1 MLSSFGE
8 HRPSASIAR
17 VANVK
22 VGIMNSGIKFGL
34 IFLGGIAL
42 GALGAVAL
50 SRGKLNLKPVAAD
63 LISRGMDAKDA
74 LMSKVEAVKEDMEDL
89 AAEARQA
96 SEKRKAAKE
105 AQETGQAQA

>member
-1 MLSSFGE
+1 
-8 HRPSASIAR
+8 
-17 VANVK
+17 
-22 VGIMNSGIKFGL
+22 MNSGIKFGL
-34 IFLGGIAL
+34 FFLGGIAL

-63 LISRGMDAKDA
+63 LISRGMDVKDA

-105 AQETGQAQA
+105 SQETEQAQA

>member
-1 MLSSFGE
+1 
-8 HRPSASIAR
+8 
-17 VANVK
+17 
-22 VGIMNSGIKFGL
+22 MNSGIKFGL
-34 IFLGGIAL
+34 FFLGGIAL

-50 SRGKLNLKPVAAD
+50 SKGKLNLKPVAAD
-63 LISRGMDAKDA
+63 LISRGMDGKDA

-105 AQETGQAQA
+105 SQETEQAQA

>member
-1 MLSSFGE
+1 
-8 HRPSASIAR
+8 
-17 VANVK
+17 
-22 VGIMNSGIKFGL
+22 MNSGIKFGL
-34 IFLGGIAL
+34 IVLGGIAL

>member
-1 MLSSFGE
+1 
-8 HRPSASIAR
+8 
-17 VANVK
+17 
-22 VGIMNSGIKFGL
+22 MNSGIKFGL
-34 IFLGGIAL
+34 FFLGGIAL

-50 SRGKLNLKPVAAD
+50 SKGKLNLTPVAAD
-63 LISRGMDAKDA
+63 LISRGMDVKDA

-105 AQETGQAQA
+105 SQETEQAQA

>member
-1 MLSSFGE
+1 
-8 HRPSASIAR
+8 
-17 VANVK
+17 
-22 VGIMNSGIKFGL
+22 MNSGIKFGL
-34 IFLGGIAL
+34 FFLGGIAI

-50 SRGKLNLKPVAAD
+50 SKGKLNLKPVAAD
-63 LISRGMDAKDA
+63 LISRGMDVKDA

-105 AQETGQAQA
+105 SQETEQAQA